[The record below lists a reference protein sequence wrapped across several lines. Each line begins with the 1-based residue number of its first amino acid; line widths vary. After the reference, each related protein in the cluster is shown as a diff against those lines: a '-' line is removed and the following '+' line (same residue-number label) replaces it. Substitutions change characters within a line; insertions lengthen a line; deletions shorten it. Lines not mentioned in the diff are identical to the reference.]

1 MNTIKLNQKTIKAIE
16 TAFIDSA
23 NFTKEHFYNKEYEE
37 RKNADS
43 FFHGV
48 LEAKLKDLGIDIA
61 ESWNIL
67 RDTIY
72 HD

>member
-1 MNTIKLNQKTIKAIE
+1 MNTIKLNQKTIKTIE
-16 TAFIDSA
+16 DIFIDSA
-23 NFTKEHFYNKEYEE
+23 NFTREHFYNKDYEE

-48 LEAKLKDLGIDIA
+48 LEAELKDLGINIE

-72 HD
+72 HN